1 MEKILLTRAG
11 YEKLLLELELL
22 SQVERP
28 HLVSEVL
35 ESAADGRVEKN
46 QDFQAALA
54 RRVRLDRR
62 IHQLQQILANA
73 EVLVGSNLPP
83 DRVRFNS
90 RVKVMNLATGRELE
104 FKVVGTVEADLS
116 QGFLSAASPLGRAL
130 LGRVKGDRVELQT
143 PGGLRTY
150 EVREI
155 QVDPV

>member
-1 MEKILLTRAG
+1 MEKILLTRDG
-11 YEKLLLELELL
+11 YEKLLMELELL

-35 ESAADGRVEKN
+35 ESVSDGRVEKN
-46 QDFQAALA
+46 PDFQAALN

-62 IHQLQQILANA
+62 ISQLQQILANA

-90 RVKVMNLATGRELE
+90 RVRVVNLASGRELE
-104 FKVVGTVEADLS
+104 FKVVGSVEADLS
-116 QGFLSAASPLGRAL
+116 RGFLSAASPLGRAL

-143 PGGLRTY
+143 PGGFRSY
-150 EVREI
+150 EIREI
-155 QVDPV
+155 RVDPL